1 MESTVELCV
10 SKNQK
15 GICAVWAWLKRKTYE
30 WDETME
36 KSIPELKAEFVCVQ
50 EKEISFEIHV
60 IILRNTRNVN
70 LPFKMDFKFAE
81 PLTKISFFL

>member
-1 MESTVELCV
+1 
-10 SKNQK
+10 
-15 GICAVWAWLKRKTYE
+15 
-30 WDETME
+30 ME

-60 IILRNTRNVN
+60 IILRNIRNVN
-70 LPFKMDFKFAE
+70 LPFKMDFKLAE